1 MKMYRC
7 KATIEID
14 LAVESPSL
22 ADATEQIDGILRHA
36 GEVRII
42 EGSSRNT
49 INELTGSPSRH
60 TRSRIQV
67 EV

>member
-1 MKMYRC
+1 
-7 KATIEID
+7 
-14 LAVESPSL
+14 
-22 ADATEQIDGILRHA
+22 
-36 GEVRII
+36 VRII